1 MKGGRKDSIL
11 CYVITLFVSDHGD
24 DGVFVFFSWPS
35 IGLVPLLPS
44 AHQSTLLGRTFKL
57 IPCRD

>member
-24 DGVFVFFSWPS
+24 GGLFVFFSWLG
-35 IGLVPLLPS
+35 IGLVLLLPS
-44 AHQSTLLGRTFKL
+44 AHRSTLLGRTFRL
-57 IPCRD
+57 IPCRI